1 MKQHEID
8 RHRNM
13 STQLG
18 MPRGTASNRLR
29 KMVLFDVLKRH
40 KENVCV
46 RCKNEIGSVEELSI
60 EHIKP
65 WEHEDTALFWDLTNI
80 AFSHLSCN
88 CAAAR
93 RTHSGKPSSLRIKP
107 PDGNS
112 WCRTHKKFFPVDNFS
127 KHNQTWNGLRRDC
140 RECEKNYKDFYRY
153 GKN

>member
-40 KENVCV
+40 KENICV
-46 RCKNEIGSVEELSI
+46 RCKSDIESVEELSI
-60 EHIKP
+60 EHVKP

-80 AFSHLSCN
+80 AFSHLRCN

-93 RTHSGKPSSLRIKP
+93 RTHAGRPAPNRIVAPEGK
-107 PDGNS
+107 N
-112 WCRTHKKFFPVDNFS
+112 WCRTHKEFLSIDSFS
-127 KHNQTWNGLRRDC
+127 KHNQTRSGIRRDC
-140 RECEKNYKDFYRY
+140 KECEKKYKDFHRY
-153 GKN
+153 GKI